1 MVSFLRIDGREI
13 DLSSARMLWYPAQ
26 SDEGEGLA
34 FNIAAMGR
42 RRLLHLVGWAPGHEP
57 QDLSG
62 RELTITAAGPDAA
75 LDGRMFRV
83 LLVRFGR
90 VTEDLAVLSLDG
102 EIEGIDADSDAR
114 MQIAADVVCRVAAID
129 EPAYCLRCG
138 TTLTDTTH
146 EHTNF
151 IGGRRITSRRTS
163 PTCPA
168 CTGMLEPPVRCSACG
183 DPYAPE
189 QVEWASDE
197 QSLAYTCTCPNGH
210 SVSGTLRA
218 A

>member
-1 MVSFLRIDGREI
+1 MHSFLRIDGRED

-26 SDEGEGLA
+26 SDEGEGIA

-42 RRLLHLVGWAPGHEP
+42 RRLLHLVGWLPGIDP
-57 QDLSG
+57 PDLSG

-90 VTEDLAVLSLDG
+90 VTSEQAVLSLDG

-114 MQIAADVVCRVAAID
+114 MLVAADVACRVAAID
-129 EPAYCLRCG
+129 VPVYCLRCG
-138 TTLTDTTH
+138 TALADETH
-146 EHTNF
+146 EHTSF
-151 IGGRRITSRRTS
+151 IGGRRITSRRTN
-163 PTCPA
+163 PTCIA
-168 CTGMLEPPVRCSACG
+168 CTGTLEPPVRCSACG
-183 DPYAPE
+183 EPYAPE

-197 QSLAYTCTCPNGH
+197 GSLAYTCTCPHGH